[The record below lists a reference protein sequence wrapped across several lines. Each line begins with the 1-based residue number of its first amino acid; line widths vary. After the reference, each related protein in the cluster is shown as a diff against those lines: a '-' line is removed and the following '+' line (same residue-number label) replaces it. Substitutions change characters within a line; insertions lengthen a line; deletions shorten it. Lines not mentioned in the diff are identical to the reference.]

1 MQLTDK
7 LEKWYTWTLVFLD
20 KEWNYFSSMEFRN
33 LKNDIHIVYILRS
46 IVQRKTLAYNLLVD
60 KKKKDLV
67 KYFKWF
73 SVITGSEYVAS
84 QSQNSNKWV

>member
-7 LEKWYTWTLVFLD
+7 FEKWYTWTLVFLD
-20 KEWNYFSSMEFRN
+20 KEWKYFSSMEFRN
-33 LKNDIHIVYILRS
+33 LKNDIHLIYILRS

-60 KKKKDLV
+60 KKKKDLI

-73 SVITGSEYVAS
+73 SVINGSEYVAS
-84 QSQNSNKWV
+84 QSQN